1 MTWKGRIIGTIIGLF
16 FGGFGAIIGFAIGYF
31 FHDKPKNEAYNEVL
45 ETRNAFS
52 GRGNKRYEH
61 ELIIKSTFRLM
72 GYVSRGAGRINESHI
87 KQSEHIMRAMN
98 LDEHMRSL
106 AIESFNYGKSDS
118 FDLRDEALKL
128 RGIVGSNI
136 TMLAFLMEIQV
147 GVAIADE
154 ELTQG
159 EHERLLNIA
168 IAMDVPVSQME
179 KLIKVRL
186 AEQQFSRF
194 ARDFYESRSHQ
205 QGQGQGQG
213 QGQSQG
219 HQGYQEHSSYHNQGS
234 YQDHG
239 SYQEQENNNSH
250 NSRNEYQERS
260 YSQHEN
266 SYSSQSGKSELS
278 TAYEILG
285 VTANTPWDEIRKAH
299 KKLMLKYHP
308 DRLAAQG
315 LPPEMV
321 TLYTQ
326 KAQDI
331 QAAFNL
337 IKKYH
342 GK

>member
-98 LDEHMRSL
+98 LDEHMREL

-194 ARDFYESRSHQ
+194 ARNFYESRSHQ
-205 QGQGQGQG
+205 QQEQGYQE
-213 QGQSQG
+213 QG
-219 HQGYQEHSSYHNQGS
+219 HHGYQEHSSY
-234 YQDHG
+234 QDHD

>member
-16 FGGFGAIIGFAIGYF
+16 FGGFGAIIGFSIGYF
-31 FHDKPKNEAYNEVL
+31 FHDKQKNEAYNEVL

-98 LDEHMRSL
+98 LDEHMREL

-205 QGQGQGQG
+205 QQEQGYQDQE
-213 QGQSQG
+213 QG
-219 HQGYQEHSSYHNQGS
+219 HHGYQEHSSYHNQGS

-239 SYQEQENNNSH
+239 SYQEQEHNYSN

>member
-31 FHDKPKNEAYNEVL
+31 FHDKQKNEAYNEVL

-52 GRGNKRYEH
+52 GIGNKRYEH
-61 ELIIKSTFRLM
+61 EHIIKSTFRLM

-98 LDEHMRSL
+98 LDERMRSI

-205 QGQGQGQG
+205 QQGQEQEQG
-213 QGQSQG
+213 Y
-219 HQGYQEHSSYHNQGS
+219 HGYQEHRS
-234 YQDHG
+234 YQDQG
-239 SYQEQENNNSH
+239 SYQEQENNYSH

>member
-205 QGQGQGQG
+205 QQE
-213 QGQSQG
+213 QG
-219 HQGYQEHSSYHNQGS
+219 HNGYQEHSSYHNQGS
-234 YQDHG
+234 YQDQG
-239 SYQEQENNNSH
+239 SYQEQENNYSH

>member
-1 MTWKGRIIGTIIGLF
+1 MTWKGRIIGTIIGFF
-16 FGGFGAIIGFAIGYF
+16 FGGIGAIIGFAIGYF
-31 FHDKPKNEAYNEVL
+31 FHDKPKNEAYDEVL
-45 ETRNAFS
+45 ETRNAFA
-52 GRGNKRYEH
+52 GIGNKRYEH
-61 ELIIKSTFRLM
+61 EHIIKSTFRLM

-98 LDEHMRSL
+98 LDERMRSI

-136 TMLAFLMEIQV
+136 TMLAFLLEIQV

-168 IAMDVPVSQME
+168 IAMDVPLSQME

-205 QGQGQGQG
+205 QEQGN
-213 QGQSQG
+213 
-219 HQGYQEHSSYHNQGS
+219 HGYQEHSSY
-234 YQDHG
+234 
-239 SYQEQENNNSH
+239 QEQANNHSH
-250 NSRNEYQERS
+250 NSQNEYQEHS
-260 YSQHEN
+260 YSQREN

-285 VTANTPWDEIRKAH
+285 VSANTPWDEIRKAH

>member
-16 FGGFGAIIGFAIGYF
+16 FGGIGAIIGFAIGYF

-45 ETRNAFS
+45 ETRNAFA
-52 GRGNKRYEH
+52 GIGNKRYEH
-61 ELIIKSTFRLM
+61 EHIIKSTFRLM

-98 LDEHMRSL
+98 LDERMRSI

-205 QGQGQGQG
+205 QDQGYQEQGQG
-213 QGQSQG
+213 
-219 HQGYQEHSSYHNQGS
+219 HHGYQEHSSY
-234 YQDHG
+234 QDQG
-239 SYQEQENNNSH
+239 SYQEQENNYSH
-250 NSRNEYQERS
+250 NSQNEYQERS

-285 VTANTPWDEIRKAH
+285 VSANTPWDEIRKAH

>member
-179 KLIKVRL
+179 KLIKVRSMSAYSISPL
-186 AEQQFSRF
+186 LWMFQSHKWKSSSRC
-194 ARDFYESRSHQ
+194 
-205 QGQGQGQG
+205 
-213 QGQSQG
+213 
-219 HQGYQEHSSYHNQGS
+219 
-234 YQDHG
+234 
-239 SYQEQENNNSH
+239 
-250 NSRNEYQERS
+250 
-260 YSQHEN
+260 
-266 SYSSQSGKSELS
+266 
-278 TAYEILG
+278 
-285 VTANTPWDEIRKAH
+285 V
-299 KKLMLKYHP
+299 
-308 DRLAAQG
+308 
-315 LPPEMV
+315 
-321 TLYTQ
+321 
-326 KAQDI
+326 
-331 QAAFNL
+331 
-337 IKKYH
+337 
-342 GK
+342 

>member
-1 MTWKGRIIGTIIGLF
+1 MTWKGRIIGTIIGFF
-16 FGGFGAIIGFAIGYF
+16 FGGIGAIIGFAIGYF
-31 FHDKPKNEAYNEVL
+31 FHDKPKNEAYDEVL
-45 ETRNAFS
+45 ETRNAFA
-52 GRGNKRYEH
+52 GIGNKRYEH
-61 ELIIKSTFRLM
+61 EHIIKSTFRLM

-98 LDEHMRSL
+98 LDERMRSI

-136 TMLAFLMEIQV
+136 TLAFLLEIQV

-168 IAMDVPVSQME
+168 IAMDVPLSQME

-205 QGQGQGQG
+205 QEQGN
-213 QGQSQG
+213 
-219 HQGYQEHSSYHNQGS
+219 HGYQEHSSY
-234 YQDHG
+234 
-239 SYQEQENNNSH
+239 QEQANNHSH
-250 NSRNEYQERS
+250 NSQNEYQEHS
-260 YSQHEN
+260 YSQREN

-285 VTANTPWDEIRKAH
+285 VSANTPWDEIRKAH

>member
-31 FHDKPKNEAYNEVL
+31 FHDKPKNEVYNEL
-45 ETRNAFS
+45 IETQKAFS
-52 GRGNKRYEH
+52 GIGNKRYEH

-98 LDEHMRSL
+98 LDERMRSL

-205 QGQGQGQG
+205 QGQGQGQN
-213 QGQSQG
+213 QSQG
-219 HQGYQEHSSYHNQGS
+219 HHGYQEHTSYHNQGS
-234 YQDHG
+234 YQDQG
-239 SYQEQENNNSH
+239 SYQEQENNYSH